1 MPLKPKPG
9 HKPGHDS
16 PNEGAVLAKA
26 TIRAADKLDV
36 SQKLLAS
43 IIGVSESVV
52 SRMRNGSFALER
64 GSGKSFELA
73 ALFIRLYRSLDAI
86 VGGDEAVARA
96 WLKNENT
103 ALQNRPIDLIQK
115 VQGLLDVIQY
125 LDARRAPI

>member
-1 MPLKPKPG
+1 MSVQAKPRQR
-9 HKPGHDS
+9 S
-16 PNEGAVLAKA
+16 SNEGAVLTKA
-26 TIRAADKLDV
+26 TIRAADKLEV
-36 SQKLLAS
+36 SQKVLAS

-52 SRMRNGSFALER
+52 SRMRSGSFALER
-64 GSGKSFELA
+64 ASGKPFELA

-103 ALQNRPIDLIQK
+103 VLQSRPIDLVQK
-115 VQGLLDVIQY
+115 VQGLIDVIQY

>member
-1 MPLKPKPG
+1 MPVQAKPRQR
-9 HKPGHDS
+9 S
-16 PNEGAVLAKA
+16 SNEGAVLTKA
-26 TIRAADKLDV
+26 TIRAADKLEV
-36 SQKLLAS
+36 SQKVLAS

-52 SRMRNGSFALER
+52 SRMRSGSFALER
-64 GSGKSFELA
+64 ASGKSFELA

-103 ALQNRPIDLIQK
+103 VLQSRPIDLVQK
-115 VQGLLDVIQY
+115 VQGLIDVIQY

>member
-1 MPLKPKPG
+1 MPVKPKPV
-9 HKPGHDS
+9 HKPGRNAS
-16 PNEGAVLAKA
+16 NEGAVLAKA

-36 SQKLLAS
+36 SQKVLAS

-52 SRMRNGSFALER
+52 SRMRNGSFALDR
-64 GSGKSFELA
+64 NSGKSFELA

-103 ALQNRPIDLIQK
+103 ALQNRPIDLMQK

>member
-1 MPLKPKPG
+1 MPVQAKPRQR
-9 HKPGHDS
+9 S
-16 PNEGAVLAKA
+16 SNEGAVLTKA
-26 TIRAADKLDV
+26 TIRAADKLEV
-36 SQKLLAS
+36 SQKVLAS

-52 SRMRNGSFALER
+52 SRMRSGSFALER
-64 GSGKSFELA
+64 ASGKPFELA

-103 ALQNRPIDLIQK
+103 VLQSRPVDLVQK
-115 VQGLLDVIQY
+115 VQGLIDVIQY

>member
-1 MPLKPKPG
+1 MPVK
-9 HKPGHDS
+9 HKPGAKPSHNS
-16 PNEGAVLAKA
+16 PNEGAVLTKA

-36 SQKLLAS
+36 SQKVLAS

-52 SRMRNGSFALER
+52 SRMRNGSFALDR
-64 GSGKSFELA
+64 TSGKSFELA

-86 VGGDEAVARA
+86 VGGDETVAKA

-103 ALQNRPIDLIQK
+103 VLQNRPIDLMQK

>member
-1 MPLKPKPG
+1 MSVQVKPG
-9 HKPGHDS
+9 HRS
-16 PNEGAVLAKA
+16 SNEGAVLTKA
-26 TIRAADKLDV
+26 TIRAADKLEV
-36 SQKLLAS
+36 SQKVLAA

-64 GSGKSFELA
+64 ASGKSFELA

-86 VGGDEAVARA
+86 VGGDEAVAKA

-103 ALQNRPIDLIQK
+103 ILQRRPIDLIQK
-115 VQGLLDVIQY
+115 VQGLIDVIQY

>member
-1 MPLKPKPG
+1 MPVQAKPRQR
-9 HKPGHDS
+9 S
-16 PNEGAVLAKA
+16 SNEGAVLTKA
-26 TIRAADKLDV
+26 TIRAADKLEV
-36 SQKLLAS
+36 SQKVLAS

-52 SRMRNGSFALER
+52 SRMRSGSFALER
-64 GSGKSFELA
+64 ASGKSFELA

-103 ALQNRPIDLIQK
+103 VLRSRPIDRVQK
-115 VQGLLDVIQY
+115 VQGLIDVIQY

>member
-1 MPLKPKPG
+1 MPVKPKVAPRPRHDTPG
-9 HKPGHDS
+9 K
-16 PNEGAVLAKA
+16 GAVLTKA
-26 TIRAADKLDV
+26 TIRAADRLEV
-36 SQKLLAS
+36 SQKALAS

-64 GSGKSFELA
+64 NSGKSFELA

-96 WLKNENT
+96 WLRSENT
-103 ALQNRPIDLIQK
+103 FLRSRPIDLIQK